1 MGRND
6 TVGTFFL
13 KQFSCSIHTEDSGRD
28 VRIESTRCSRRSE
41 LLLNTNCCTTS
52 KKRTAFRRCRPG
64 DGFTRPKSP
73 KLKPYNAFTPL
84 SELRQI
90 SIVGPSDFCNSFEAN
105 QSFPRVGRSC
115 LRYGGQLSRASFVSK
130 INSPARLSWYSMAN
144 MDRVRVDGSNGVR
157 FTAFRSKG
165 GCYPHGVSSP
175 YNNSYIASTSE
186 SIGRLTKSDIN
197 PNKAVFT
204 IDSKTS
210 RILIVNRNACELL
223 GYSSKELCEME
234 FTSLLLNKSKMHVSA
249 LAEGQLNSEDGTVI
263 ILSGK
268 VVELCTK
275 YDKNVAVSL
284 WVRQIDIEGQR
295 CLAVAEPVE
304 RRIAQVV
311 IDQSGYILSGDNEA
325 LMLFQLDSI
334 DKFVG
339 MDVALLIP
347 AIQLPDPDTS
357 LIAKHIRKQKATGKT
372 QDGVSFPLCLIISH
386 HETGTDTTDSGL
398 SNPGALLYMVT
409 IWVYTNLSGLL
420 VIDENSIIESCNH
433 HFSML
438 MFGIPQSR
446 TIGEHITK
454 LIPNFGQESDCLTR
468 SRNATL
474 SSLDNDES
482 ETETDHVE
490 LENSKGDF
498 LQSSALHDLKSSHC
512 DSLSPVKEPRKVC
525 LDFTNASQTGKRSS
539 FSMVA
544 VTSTIP
550 GGSTAEDHTDAEQ
563 VVANGSEHVTDVQ
576 PVKQHNIVLMV
587 SDKMVY
593 VEDNSENNPNYANVS
608 NAQNSHA
615 LKPCTSSLAPTAAT
629 VGTATENIT
638 VASNASAAAV
648 AAAGPAGGEESANKN
663 SSVLASEDYVNLS
676 ESDLLTP
683 VNENSLCMNLLHPK
697 NVSIN
702 ETKSPLYTSED
713 INVALLKDST
723 PASAPPVMVT
733 PRFIKPYEHVK
744 GQGSLVTSTPDQH
757 KRHSAGGINDIIRQM
772 GISAK
777 RMSYVDGKYR
787 GEAIHYDGNVIDII
801 YTIASQMLPCGR
813 KVYCIWISRDPESSY
828 NNLEEANVTL
838 TFNSITST
846 IDNSLGQQGKSM
858 NAANAP
864 VNASQSRPNSV
875 SLVSQCEEEQVF
887 GEYNKHYTTIKQIG
901 KGAYGYVKLS
911 YRNTDRLLVIS
922 KFILKEKLCSNFM
935 IATEDKK
942 EIPMEIYL
950 LTHVKHPNIVTV
962 FDVFENEKF
971 FQLVM
976 EVHGSGMDLFEFIDR
991 RPALTEK
998 LGCHIFR
1005 QIANAVDYLHSLNI
1019 LHRDIKD
1026 ENIIIDQHFH
1036 VKLIDFGSATF
1047 MQEGKLFSTFYG
1059 TTEYCSPE
1067 VLAGNKYAGPEL
1079 EMWSLG
1085 VTLYVLMFF
1094 ENPFLDIEETLKSE
1108 LIIPQEIS
1116 PELEYVLLALL
1127 DKNPKTRITMK
1138 QLILTE
1144 WLTQDINPSTFNFAQ
1159 IVPCEPYEVNPEK
1172 YYNGQIYSSQTG
1184 LSTSP
1189 HSLSLVDDE
1198 EEEGDDED
1206 DEPHA
1211 HIDDSFVDPEELQ
1224 DDDVCPLSHDDERT
1238 PERSYEVYSIRDT
1251 NTASIVLGKGIQN
1264 LSLQETSDTKS
1275 SSTCT
1280 SHSSKN
1286 DSSSVAVVVST
1297 GNSNP
1302 CFAYHEQPVPVVVP
1316 CCGGGGGGGGGTSL
1330 ENISPMGCTGGKSER
1345 TIPQSVPVTSAST
1358 SPLVCVT
1365 DDVYKPSLF
1374 DCNLKRVVSVDTA
1387 ANVVPSSS
1395 VIPNTPSM
1403 LSLQGNNIEDNFRQ
1417 SNKFRQC
1424 DSSCSTTPSLAL
1436 PTSSVLMC
1444 TIMPYSVLNSGDSCC
1459 SSVTTMSSCC
1469 SFDEHH
1475 LNFRCPDDSTSSSAA
1490 DTPTNCCSQE
1500 VSQSQINAKSP
1511 LPKKSTY
1518 DDASNLLLLDT
1529 RHYAA
1534 SSSSTSPCSSLTSS
1548 KSENNIFDG
1557 NFATFSSIYDVVSMD
1572 SVTDAGNVTGPDLSV
1587 MLPFHGCAV
1596 TDLSRT
1602 LAPPSAA
1609 ATLQDMNAA
1618 SESVGQARWHQTQ
1631 VQQPP
1636 GHHELGVSDSL
1647 PAIEEEVPDTT
1658 NRTKCN
1664 YDETVGKQSLQETN
1678 SLQQQNHHH
1687 PGDDGDTSNSESLT
1701 GGCASLE
1708 LMNHGITKKDEND
1721 HTNDSDYEHDSFE
1734 EEVGDD
1740 R

>member
-1 MGRND
+1 
-6 TVGTFFL
+6 
-13 KQFSCSIHTEDSGRD
+13 
-28 VRIESTRCSRRSE
+28 
-41 LLLNTNCCTTS
+41 
-52 KKRTAFRRCRPG
+52 
-64 DGFTRPKSP
+64 
-73 KLKPYNAFTPL
+73 
-84 SELRQI
+84 
-90 SIVGPSDFCNSFEAN
+90 
-105 QSFPRVGRSC
+105 
-115 LRYGGQLSRASFVSK
+115 
-130 INSPARLSWYSMAN
+130 

-157 FTAFRSKG
+157 FTAFRPKG
-165 GCYPHGVSSP
+165 SCYPHGVSSP

-186 SIGRLTKSDIN
+186 SIGRLPKSDIN

-223 GYSSKELCEME
+223 GYNSKELCEME
-234 FTSLLLNKSKMHVSA
+234 FTSLLLNKNKMHVSA

-284 WVRQIDIEGQR
+284 WVRQIDTEGHR

-311 IDQSGYILSGDNEA
+311 IDQNGYIISADNEA

-334 DKFVG
+334 DKFGG
-339 MDVALLIP
+339 MDVTLLIP
-347 AIQLPDPDTS
+347 AIQLPDPDS
-357 LIAKHIRKQKATGKT
+357 SIVAKHIRKQKATGKT
-372 QDGVSFPLCLIISH
+372 QDGVSFPLCLMISH

-398 SNPGALLYMVT
+398 SNPNALLYMIT

-420 VIDENSIIESCNH
+420 VIDENSVIESCNH

-438 MFGIPQSR
+438 MFGIPQSK

-490 LENSKGDF
+490 LENKGEF
-498 LQSSALHDLKSSHC
+498 LQSALNDIKSSHC
-512 DSLSPVKEPRKVC
+512 DNASPVMEPRKVC
-525 LDFTNASQTGKRSS
+525 LDFTNVSHTGKRSFNS
-539 FSMVA
+539 SSVA
-544 VTSTIP
+544 VPSTLP
-550 GGSTAEDHTDAEQ
+550 SAPTADAPDEEQ
-563 VVANGSEHVTDVQ
+563 LVVSGSECTTDQPSNQYSIVVTSE
-576 PVKQHNIVLMV
+576 KI
-587 SDKMVY
+587 VY
-593 VEDNSENNPNYANVS
+593 VEDNSENNRNYANVS

-615 LKPCTSSLAPTAAT
+615 LKPCTSSLAPTPAT
-629 VGTATENIT
+629 VAGSIT
-638 VASNASAAAV
+638 PSTNAAVSASAAAD
-648 AAAGPAGGEESANKN
+648 AEEVTNKFN
-663 SSVLASEDYVNLS
+663 SVLASEEYVNLS

-683 VNENSLCMNLLHPK
+683 VNENSLCMNLLNSK

-702 ETKSPLYTSED
+702 VTKSPLYTSED

-733 PRFIKPYEHVK
+733 PRFIKPYELAK
-744 GQGSLVTSTPDQH
+744 GSGSLVTSTPDQH
-757 KRHSAGGINDIIRQM
+757 KRHSAGGINDLIRQM

-801 YTIASQMLPCGR
+801 YTISSQMLPCGR

-846 IDNSLGQQGKSM
+846 IDNSLGQPGKSS
-858 NAANAP
+858 NAAAT
-864 VNASQSRPNSV
+864 AATAGQSRPNSV

-911 YRNTDRLLVIS
+911 YRNADRLLVIS

-998 LGCHIFR
+998 LGCYIFR

-1138 QLILTE
+1138 QLIGTE
-1144 WLTQDINPSTFNFAQ
+1144 WLSQDINPSTFNFAQ

-1198 EEEGDDED
+1198 DEGDDED

-1224 DDDVCPLSHDDERT
+1224 DDDICPLSHDDEKP
-1238 PERSYEVYSIRDT
+1238 PEQSYEIYSVRDT
-1251 NTASIVLGKGIQN
+1251 HAGTVLAKGIHS
-1264 LSLQETSDTKS
+1264 LSLQDNIETKP
-1275 SSTCT
+1275 
-1280 SHSSKN
+1280 
-1286 DSSSVAVVVST
+1286 AVVCT
-1297 GNSNP
+1297 NLNNP
-1302 CFAYHEQPVPVVVP
+1302 KDPATVV
-1316 CCGGGGGGGGGTSL
+1316 
-1330 ENISPMGCTGGKSER
+1330 
-1345 TIPQSVPVTSAST
+1345 
-1358 SPLVCVT
+1358 
-1365 DDVYKPSLF
+1365 DPSMF
-1374 DCNLKRVVSVDTA
+1374 DCNVERVVSVDA
-1387 ANVVPSSS
+1387 ATNATVPSSM
-1395 VIPNTPSM
+1395 VMPNTPSL
-1403 LSLQGNNIEDNFRQ
+1403 LSLQGISNEENLRQ
-1417 SNKFRQC
+1417 SNIRVNGQSLC
-1424 DSSCSTTPSLAL
+1424 DSSCSTTPSFAL
-1436 PTSSVLMC
+1436 PASSVLMC
-1444 TIMPYSVLNSGDSCC
+1444 TMMPYSVLNSGDSCC
-1459 SSVTTMSSCC
+1459 SSSVTTMSSCC
-1469 SFDEHH
+1469 SFDDHH
-1475 LNFRCPDDSTSSSAA
+1475 LHFHCQDNSTSSSAA

-1500 VSQSQINAKSP
+1500 LIQSQMCTN
-1511 LPKKSTY
+1511 STQPRKRTF
-1518 DDASNLLLLDT
+1518 DDSSSNLVLLNA

-1572 SVTDAGNVTGPDLSV
+1572 SVTDAGNVTAPDLSV
-1587 MLPFHGCAV
+1587 MLPFHGCAIN
-1596 TDLSRT
+1596 DL
-1602 LAPPSAA
+1602 
-1609 ATLQDMNAA
+1609 
-1618 SESVGQARWHQTQ
+1618 
-1631 VQQPP
+1631 
-1636 GHHELGVSDSL
+1636 SL
-1647 PAIEEEVPDTT
+1647 PAPLPPTAALQDVNVGQIDPGRWRVDQTHMQHQPGQHKRGEGDEVPTST
-1658 NRTKCN
+1658 IGTKCN
-1664 YDETVGKQSLQETN
+1664 LAMGRKQNLKGTN
-1678 SLQQQNHHH
+1678 LQQCHRA
-1687 PGDDGDTSNSESLT
+1687 DGNKSNSGLHQMVLVVKEQN
-1701 GGCASLE
+1701 E
-1708 LMNHGITKKDEND
+1708 NNHTIDTDYEND
-1721 HTNDSDYEHDSFE
+1721 TFE
-1734 EEVGDD
+1734 EEDIDD

>member
-1 MGRND
+1 MD
-6 TVGTFFL
+6 
-13 KQFSCSIHTEDSGRD
+13 SCSIHTEDSGRD
-28 VRIESTRCSRRSE
+28 VRTESPQCSRRKKQ
-41 LLLNTNCCTTS
+41 LLNINCCTTS

-64 DGFTRPKSP
+64 DGFSRPESS
-73 KLKPYNAFTPL
+73 KLKPCNAFTPL

-90 SIVGPSDFCNSFEAN
+90 HIIGPSDICNSFEAN

-115 LRYGGQLSRASFVSK
+115 IRYSGQLSRASFVSK
-130 INSPARLSWYSMAN
+130 INSPSRLSWYSMAN

-157 FTAFRSKG
+157 FTAFRPKG

-186 SIGRLTKSDIN
+186 SIGRLPKSDIN

-223 GYSSKELCEME
+223 GYNSKELCEME
-234 FTSLLLNKSKMHVSA
+234 FTSLLLNKNKMHVSA

-284 WVRQIDIEGQR
+284 WVRQIDTEGHR

-311 IDQSGYILSGDNEA
+311 IDQAGYILSGDNEA

-339 MDVALLIP
+339 MEVALLIP
-347 AIQLPDPDTS
+347 AIQLPDPDSS

-372 QDGVSFPLCLIISH
+372 QDGVSFPLCLMISR
-386 HETGTDTTDSGL
+386 HENGTDTTDSGL

-420 VIDENSIIESCNH
+420 VIDENSVIESCNH

-438 MFGIPQSR
+438 MFGIPQSK

-498 LQSSALHDLKSSHC
+498 LQSSALHDIKPSHC
-512 DSLSPVKEPRKVC
+512 ESVSPAKEPRKVC

-539 FSMVA
+539 FSMAA
-544 VTSTIP
+544 VSSTIP
-550 GGSTAEDHTDAEQ
+550 GESMTEDHPVAEQ
-563 VVANGSEHVTDVQ
+563 VVANGSEYVTDE
-576 PVKQHNIVLMV
+576 PLNQHNIVVVV

-593 VEDNSENNPNYANVS
+593 VEDNSENNRNYANVS
-608 NAQNSHA
+608 IAQNSHA
-615 LKPCTSSLAPTAAT
+615 LKPCTSSLAPTAT
-629 VGTATENIT
+629 VGTASENVT
-638 VASNASAAAV
+638 VSSNVSAAAAAGAAGAAG
-648 AAAGPAGGEESANKN
+648 AAAATGNEEVANKF
-663 SSVLASEDYVNLS
+663 SSVLASEDYVNLP

-683 VNENSLCMNLLHPK
+683 VNENSLCMNLLHTK

-733 PRFIKPYEHVK
+733 PRFIKPFEHVK

-757 KRHSAGGINDIIRQM
+757 KRHSAGGINDIIRHM
-772 GISAK
+772 AISTK

-801 YTIASQMLPCGR
+801 YTISSQMLPCGR

-846 IDNSLGQQGKSM
+846 IDNSLGQQGKSA
-858 NAANAP
+858 NAATAA

-998 LGCHIFR
+998 LGCYIFR

-1138 QLILTE
+1138 QLIVTE

-1198 EEEGDDED
+1198 DEGDDED
-1206 DEPHA
+1206 EDEPHA

-1238 PERSYEVYSIRDT
+1238 PERSYETYSVRDT
-1251 NTASIVLGKGIQN
+1251 HAASAVLAKGIQN
-1264 LSLQETSDTKS
+1264 LSLQENNDPKS
-1275 SSTCT
+1275 SASCT
-1280 SHSSKN
+1280 SQSSGKT
-1286 DSSSVAVVVST
+1286 DPATAAGVVST
-1297 GNSNP
+1297 
-1302 CFAYHEQPVPVVVP
+1302 
-1316 CCGGGGGGGGGTSL
+1316 
-1330 ENISPMGCTGGKSER
+1330 
-1345 TIPQSVPVTSAST
+1345 
-1358 SPLVCVT
+1358 
-1365 DDVYKPSLF
+1365 D
-1374 DCNLKRVVSVDTA
+1374 
-1387 ANVVPSSS
+1387 
-1395 VIPNTPSM
+1395 
-1403 LSLQGNNIEDNFRQ
+1403 
-1417 SNKFRQC
+1417 
-1424 DSSCSTTPSLAL
+1424 
-1436 PTSSVLMC
+1436 
-1444 TIMPYSVLNSGDSCC
+1444 
-1459 SSVTTMSSCC
+1459 
-1469 SFDEHH
+1469 
-1475 LNFRCPDDSTSSSAA
+1475 
-1490 DTPTNCCSQE
+1490 
-1500 VSQSQINAKSP
+1500 
-1511 LPKKSTY
+1511 
-1518 DDASNLLLLDT
+1518 
-1529 RHYAA
+1529 
-1534 SSSSTSPCSSLTSS
+1534 
-1548 KSENNIFDG
+1548 
-1557 NFATFSSIYDVVSMD
+1557 
-1572 SVTDAGNVTGPDLSV
+1572 
-1587 MLPFHGCAV
+1587 
-1596 TDLSRT
+1596 
-1602 LAPPSAA
+1602 
-1609 ATLQDMNAA
+1609 
-1618 SESVGQARWHQTQ
+1618 QAE
-1631 VQQPP
+1631 VQQQPS
-1636 GHHELGVSDSL
+1636 GERHELSESDSL
-1647 PAIEEEVPDTT
+1647 TALEEVADST

-1664 YDETVGKQSLQETN
+1664 YGGMVMKQSLKETDN
-1678 SLQQQNHHH
+1678 LQQQTHH
-1687 PGDDGDTSNSESLT
+1687 PGDGDKSNSESLT
-1701 GGCASLE
+1701 GGCALLE
-1708 LMNHGITKKDEND
+1708 MNLAGAKQDENGP
-1721 HTNDSDYEHDSFE
+1721 TIDSDYDHDSFE
-1734 EEVGDD
+1734 EDC
-1740 R
+1740 

>member
-1 MGRND
+1 MD
-6 TVGTFFL
+6 
-13 KQFSCSIHTEDSGRD
+13 SCSIRTEDSAKE
-28 VRIESTRCSRRSE
+28 VPKEPTQCSSRTKQI
-41 LLLNTNCCTTS
+41 LNTNCFTTS
-52 KKRTAFRRCRPG
+52 KKHSAFRRCRPG
-64 DGFTRPKSP
+64 DGFSRPASS

-90 SIVGPSDFCNSFEAN
+90 SIIVPGPNTLCNSFEAN
-105 QSFPRVGRSC
+105 QSFPRIGRRST
-115 LRYGGQLSRASFVSK
+115 RYGGQLSRASLISK
-130 INSPARLSWYSMAN
+130 INSPVRLSWHSMAN

-157 FTAFRSKG
+157 FTAFRPKG
-165 GCYPHGVSSP
+165 SCYPHGVSSP

-186 SIGRLTKSDIN
+186 SIGRLPKSDIN

-223 GYSSKELCEME
+223 GYNSKELCEME
-234 FTSLLLNKSKMHVSA
+234 FTSLLLNKNKMHVSA

-275 YDKNVAVSL
+275 HDKNVAVSL
-284 WVRQIDIEGQR
+284 WVRQIDTEGQR

-311 IDQSGYILSGDNEA
+311 IDPNGYIISADNEA
-325 LMLFQLDSI
+325 LMLFQLDSV
-334 DKFVG
+334 DKFGG
-339 MDVALLIP
+339 MDVTLLIP
-347 AIQLPDPDTS
+347 AIQLPDPDSS

-372 QDGVSFPLCLIISH
+372 QDGVSFPLCLMISH

-398 SNPGALLYMVT
+398 SNPNALLYMIT

-420 VIDENSIIESCNH
+420 VIDENSLIESCNH

-438 MFGIPQSR
+438 MFGIPQSK

-490 LENSKGDF
+490 LETNKGDF
-498 LQSSALHDLKSSHC
+498 LQGALNDIKPSHC
-512 DSLSPVKEPRKVC
+512 DNASPVMEPRKVC
-525 LDFTNASQTGKRSS
+525 LDFTNVSHTGKRSFNGS
-539 FSMVA
+539 TVA
-544 VTSTIP
+544 VTSTLP
-550 GGSTAEDHTDAEQ
+550 GESTADGTDAGQAVVGGSEC
-563 VVANGSEHVTDVQ
+563 VTDEPGNQ
-576 PVKQHNIVLMV
+576 YSIVV
-587 SDKMVY
+587 TSEKIIY
-593 VEDNSENNPNYANVS
+593 VEDNSENNRNYANVS

-615 LKPCTSSLAPTAAT
+615 LKPCTSSLTSSPAPST
-629 VGTATENIT
+629 
-638 VASNASAAAV
+638 NASASNNASASG
-648 AAAGPAGGEESANKN
+648 ALRDAEEVANKFN
-663 SSVLASEDYVNLS
+663 SVLASEEYVNVS

-683 VNENSLCMNLLHPK
+683 VNENSLCMNLLNSK

-702 ETKSPLYTSED
+702 VTKSPLYTSED

-723 PASAPPVMVT
+723 PASAPPVLVT
-733 PRFIKPYEHVK
+733 PRFIKPYDLAK
-744 GQGSLVTSTPDQH
+744 GAGSLVTSTPDQH
-757 KRHSAGGINDIIRQM
+757 KRHSAGGINDLIRQM

-801 YTIASQMLPCGR
+801 YTISSQMLPCGR

-846 IDNSLGQQGKSM
+846 IDNSLGQPGKST
-858 NAANAP
+858 NTAAA
-864 VNASQSRPNSV
+864 VVAAGQSRPNSV

-911 YRNTDRLLVIS
+911 YRNTDRLLMIS

-998 LGCHIFR
+998 LGCYIFR

-1138 QLILTE
+1138 QLIATE

-1198 EEEGDDED
+1198 DEGDDED

-1224 DDDVCPLSHDDERT
+1224 DDELCPLSHDDEKP
-1238 PERSYEVYSIRDT
+1238 PEQSYEIYSARDT
-1251 NTASIVLGKGIQN
+1251 HAATMLAKGIHN
-1264 LSLQETSDTKS
+1264 LSLQE
-1275 SSTCT
+1275 
-1280 SHSSKN
+1280 
-1286 DSSSVAVVVST
+1286 
-1297 GNSNP
+1297 
-1302 CFAYHEQPVPVVVP
+1302 
-1316 CCGGGGGGGGGTSL
+1316 
-1330 ENISPMGCTGGKSER
+1330 
-1345 TIPQSVPVTSAST
+1345 
-1358 SPLVCVT
+1358 
-1365 DDVYKPSLF
+1365 
-1374 DCNLKRVVSVDTA
+1374 
-1387 ANVVPSSS
+1387 
-1395 VIPNTPSM
+1395 
-1403 LSLQGNNIEDNFRQ
+1403 NIETKYTASCTNQ
-1417 SNKFRQC
+1417 NSPK
-1424 DSSCSTTPSLAL
+1424 DSAKIVEVIRTDLLANYDKEKQIISIVVKSDQAEMQHHPGQQEL
-1436 PTSSVLMC
+1436 SEGDEVPTS
-1444 TIMPYSVLNSGDSCC
+1444 T
-1459 SSVTTMSSCC
+1459 
-1469 SFDEHH
+1469 
-1475 LNFRCPDDSTSSSAA
+1475 
-1490 DTPTNCCSQE
+1490 
-1500 VSQSQINAKSP
+1500 K
-1511 LPKKSTY
+1511 
-1518 DDASNLLLLDT
+1518 
-1529 RHYAA
+1529 
-1534 SSSSTSPCSSLTSS
+1534 
-1548 KSENNIFDG
+1548 
-1557 NFATFSSIYDVVSMD
+1557 
-1572 SVTDAGNVTGPDLSV
+1572 
-1587 MLPFHGCAV
+1587 
-1596 TDLSRT
+1596 
-1602 LAPPSAA
+1602 
-1609 ATLQDMNAA
+1609 
-1618 SESVGQARWHQTQ
+1618 
-1631 VQQPP
+1631 
-1636 GHHELGVSDSL
+1636 
-1647 PAIEEEVPDTT
+1647 
-1658 NRTKCN
+1658 RTKCN
-1664 YDETVGKQSLQETN
+1664 LAMVKQNTKETN
-1678 SLQQQNHHH
+1678 LHQQYHHD
-1687 PGDDGDTSNSESLT
+1687 DDGDTSNGEHIVN
-1701 GGCASLE
+1701 GCCAPHQMILVVTDQE
-1708 LMNHGITKKDEND
+1708 ENNHTIDT
-1721 HTNDSDYEHDSFE
+1721 DYENEEFE
-1734 EEVGDD
+1734 EEDIDD

>member
-1 MGRND
+1 
-6 TVGTFFL
+6 
-13 KQFSCSIHTEDSGRD
+13 
-28 VRIESTRCSRRSE
+28 
-41 LLLNTNCCTTS
+41 
-52 KKRTAFRRCRPG
+52 
-64 DGFTRPKSP
+64 
-73 KLKPYNAFTPL
+73 
-84 SELRQI
+84 
-90 SIVGPSDFCNSFEAN
+90 
-105 QSFPRVGRSC
+105 
-115 LRYGGQLSRASFVSK
+115 
-130 INSPARLSWYSMAN
+130 

-157 FTAFRSKG
+157 FTAFRPKG

-186 SIGRLTKSDIN
+186 SIGRLPKSDIN

-223 GYSSKELCEME
+223 GYNSKELCEME
-234 FTSLLLNKSKMHVSA
+234 FTSLLLNKNKMHVSA

-284 WVRQIDIEGQR
+284 WVRQIDTEGHR

-311 IDQSGYILSGDNEA
+311 IDQAGYILSGDNEA

-339 MDVALLIP
+339 MEVALLIP
-347 AIQLPDPDTS
+347 AIQLPDPDSS

-372 QDGVSFPLCLIISH
+372 QDGVSFPLCLMISH
-386 HETGTDTTDSGL
+386 HENGTDTTDSGL

-420 VIDENSIIESCNH
+420 VIDENSVIESCNH

-438 MFGIPQSR
+438 MFGIPQSK

-490 LENSKGDF
+490 LENNKGDF
-498 LQSSALHDLKSSHC
+498 LQSSALHDIKSSHC
-512 DSLSPVKEPRKVC
+512 ESVSPAKEPRKVC

-539 FSMVA
+539 FSMAA
-544 VTSTIP
+544 VSSTIP
-550 GGSTAEDHTDAEQ
+550 GESMTEDHPVAEP
-563 VVANGSEHVTDVQ
+563 VVANGSEYVTDE
-576 PVKQHNIVLMV
+576 PLNQHNIVVVV

-593 VEDNSENNPNYANVS
+593 VEDNSENNRNYANVS

-615 LKPCTSSLAPTAAT
+615 LKPCTSSLAPTAT
-629 VGTATENIT
+629 VGTASENVT
-638 VASNASAAAV
+638 VSSNVSV
-648 AAAGPAGGEESANKN
+648 AAAAAGAAGAAAATGNEQVANKF
-663 SSVLASEDYVNLS
+663 SSVLASEDYVNLP

-683 VNENSLCMNLLHPK
+683 VNENSLCMNLLHTK

-733 PRFIKPYEHVK
+733 PRFIKPFEHVK

-757 KRHSAGGINDIIRQM
+757 KRHSAGGINDIIRHM
-772 GISAK
+772 AISTK

-801 YTIASQMLPCGR
+801 YTISSQMLPCGR

-846 IDNSLGQQGKSM
+846 IDNSLGQQGKSA
-858 NAANAP
+858 NAATAA

-998 LGCHIFR
+998 LGCYIFR

-1138 QLILTE
+1138 QLIVTE

-1198 EEEGDDED
+1198 DEGDDED
-1206 DEPHA
+1206 EDEPHA

-1238 PERSYEVYSIRDT
+1238 PERSYETYSVRDT
-1251 NTASIVLGKGIQN
+1251 HAASAVLAKGIQN
-1264 LSLQETSDTKS
+1264 LSLQENNDPKS
-1275 SSTCT
+1275 SASCT
-1280 SHSSKN
+1280 SQSSGKT
-1286 DSSSVAVVVST
+1286 DPATAAGVVST
-1297 GNSNP
+1297 
-1302 CFAYHEQPVPVVVP
+1302 A
-1316 CCGGGGGGGGGTSL
+1316 TS
-1330 ENISPMGCTGGKSER
+1330 
-1345 TIPQSVPVTSAST
+1345 
-1358 SPLVCVT
+1358 
-1365 DDVYKPSLF
+1365 
-1374 DCNLKRVVSVDTA
+1374 
-1387 ANVVPSSS
+1387 
-1395 VIPNTPSM
+1395 
-1403 LSLQGNNIEDNFRQ
+1403 IEDNFRQ
-1417 SNKFRQC
+1417 SNNKFRQC

-1436 PTSSVLMC
+1436 PTSSMLMC

-1475 LNFRCPDDSTSSSAA
+1475 LHFHCPGDSTSSSAA

-1500 VSQSQINAKSP
+1500 LTQSQINAKSP
-1511 LPKKSTY
+1511 LPRKSTF
-1518 DDASNLLLLDT
+1518 DDASSNLLLLDA
-1529 RHYAA
+1529 RNYAA

-1572 SVTDAGNVTGPDLSV
+1572 SVTDAGNATAPDLSV

-1596 TDLSRT
+1596 TDLSR
-1602 LAPPSAA
+1602 PPPHPSATA
-1609 ATLQDMNAA
+1609 PLQDMN
-1618 SESVGQARWHQTQ
+1618 VDQAE
-1631 VQQPP
+1631 VQQQPS
-1636 GHHELGVSDSL
+1636 GERHELSESDSL
-1647 PAIEEEVPDTT
+1647 TALEEVADST

-1664 YDETVGKQSLQETN
+1664 YGGMVMKQSLKETDN
-1678 SLQQQNHHH
+1678 LQQQTHH
-1687 PGDDGDTSNSESLT
+1687 PGDGDKSNSESLT
-1701 GGCASLE
+1701 GGCALLE
-1708 LMNHGITKKDEND
+1708 MNLAGAKQDENGP
-1721 HTNDSDYEHDSFE
+1721 TIDSDYEHDSFE
-1734 EEVGDD
+1734 EDC
-1740 R
+1740 

>member
-1 MGRND
+1 MD
-6 TVGTFFL
+6 S
-13 KQFSCSIHTEDSGRD
+13 SCSIHTEDSGKE
-28 VRIESTRCSRRSE
+28 VRNESTRCSRGNKQ
-41 LLLNTNCCTTS
+41 LLNINCTTS
-52 KKRTAFRRCRPG
+52 KKRTAFRRCRPSE
-64 DGFTRPKSP
+64 GFSRPESSS

-90 SIVGPSDFCNSFEAN
+90 SIFIPGPNTLCNSFEAN
-105 QSFPRVGRSC
+105 QSFPRIGRRSI
-115 LRYGGQLSRASFVSK
+115 RYGGGQLSRASLVGK
-130 INSPARLSWYSMAN
+130 INSSVRLSWHSMAN

-157 FTAFRSKG
+157 FTAFRPKG
-165 GCYPHGVSSP
+165 SCYPHGVASP

-186 SIGRLTKSDIN
+186 SIGRLPKSDIN

-223 GYSSKELCEME
+223 GYNSKELCEME
-234 FTSLLLNKSKMHVSA
+234 FTNLLLNKNKMHVSA

-284 WVRQIDIEGQR
+284 WVRQIDTEGQR

-304 RRIAQVV
+304 RRIALVV
-311 IDQSGYILSGDNEA
+311 IDQNGYIVSADNEA

-334 DKFVG
+334 DKFGG
-339 MDVALLIP
+339 MDVTLLIP
-347 AIQLPDPDTS
+347 AIQLPDPDSS

-372 QDGVSFPLCLIISH
+372 QDGVSFPLCLMISH

-398 SNPGALLYMVT
+398 SNPNALLYMVT

-420 VIDENSIIESCNH
+420 VIDENSVIESCNH

-438 MFGIPQSR
+438 MFGIPQSK

-454 LIPNFGQESDCLTR
+454 LIPNFGQETDCLTR

-490 LENSKGDF
+490 LENNKGEF
-498 LQSSALHDLKSSHC
+498 LQSALNDIQTSHC
-512 DSLSPVKEPRKVC
+512 DNASPVLEPRKVC
-525 LDFTNASQTGKRSS
+525 LDFTNVSHTGKRSFNS
-539 FSMVA
+539 SAIA
-544 VTSTIP
+544 VTSTQP
-550 GGSTAEDHTDAEQ
+550 GGSTVRDGPDVEQAICIASDCTTDEPGNQ
-563 VVANGSEHVTDVQ
+563 YSIVVTSE
-576 PVKQHNIVLMV
+576 KII
-587 SDKMVY
+587 Y
-593 VEDNSENNPNYANVS
+593 VEDNSENNRNFANVS

-615 LKPCTSSLAPTAAT
+615 LKPCTSSLAQTPLA
-629 VGTATENIT
+629 VSGSIT
-638 VASNASAAAV
+638 PSANNASVSHSVSASNALV
-648 AAAGPAGGEESANKN
+648 AAEEVANKFN
-663 SSVLASEDYVNLS
+663 SVLASEEYVNLS

-683 VNENSLCMNLLHPK
+683 VNENSLCMNLLNSK

-702 ETKSPLYTSED
+702 VTKSPLYTSED
-713 INVALLKDST
+713 INVALMKDST

-733 PRFIKPYEHVK
+733 PRFIKPYELAK
-744 GQGSLVTSTPDQH
+744 GGAGSLVTSTPDQH
-757 KRHSAGGINDIIRQM
+757 KRHSAGGINDLIRQM

-801 YTIASQMLPCGR
+801 YTISSQMLPCGR

-846 IDNSLGQQGKSM
+846 IDNSLGQPGKST
-858 NAANAP
+858 NAAA
-864 VNASQSRPNSV
+864 ATIAAGQSRPNSV

-998 LGCHIFR
+998 LGCYIFR

-1138 QLILTE
+1138 QLIGTE
-1144 WLTQDINPSTFNFAQ
+1144 WLTQDINPSAFNFAQ

-1198 EEEGDDED
+1198 DEGDDED

-1224 DDDVCPLSHDDERT
+1224 DDEICPLSHDDEK
-1238 PERSYEVYSIRDT
+1238 PLEQSYEIYSVRDT
-1251 NTASIVLGKGIQN
+1251 HAGTTLAKGINN
-1264 LSLQETSDTKS
+1264 LSLHESNEPKS
-1275 SSTCT
+1275 TASSTN
-1280 SHSSKN
+1280 HNNPK
-1286 DSSSVAVVVST
+1286 DSAAVA
-1297 GNSNP
+1297 
-1302 CFAYHEQPVPVVVP
+1302 
-1316 CCGGGGGGGGGTSL
+1316 
-1330 ENISPMGCTGGKSER
+1330 
-1345 TIPQSVPVTSAST
+1345 
-1358 SPLVCVT
+1358 
-1365 DDVYKPSLF
+1365 DVIRA
-1374 DCNLKRVVSVDTA
+1374 D
-1387 ANVVPSSS
+1387 
-1395 VIPNTPSM
+1395 
-1403 LSLQGNNIEDNFRQ
+1403 
-1417 SNKFRQC
+1417 
-1424 DSSCSTTPSLAL
+1424 SLAH
-1436 PTSSVLMC
+1436 
-1444 TIMPYSVLNSGDSCC
+1444 YDK
-1459 SSVTTMSSCC
+1459 
-1469 SFDEHH
+1469 EK
-1475 LNFRCPDDSTSSSAA
+1475 
-1490 DTPTNCCSQE
+1490 
-1500 VSQSQINAKSP
+1500 QI
-1511 LPKKSTY
+1511 
-1518 DDASNLLLLDT
+1518 
-1529 RHYAA
+1529 
-1534 SSSSTSPCSSLTSS
+1534 
-1548 KSENNIFDG
+1548 I
-1557 NFATFSSIYDVVSMD
+1557 SSIVQSD
-1572 SVTDAGNVTGPDLSV
+1572 
-1587 MLPFHGCAV
+1587 
-1596 TDLSRT
+1596 
-1602 LAPPSAA
+1602 
-1609 ATLQDMNAA
+1609 
-1618 SESVGQARWHQTQ
+1618 QTQ
-1631 VQQPP
+1631 MQHHQP
-1636 GHHELGVSDSL
+1636 GQHELSEGD
-1647 PAIEEEVPDTT
+1647 EVPISTK
-1658 NRTKCN
+1658 RTKCN
-1664 YDETVGKQSLQETN
+1664 LVMIRQDLMETN
-1678 SLQQQNHHH
+1678 RQQQFHHD
-1687 PGDDGDTSNSESLT
+1687 DDGGTSNSDSSALHPMILVVT
-1701 GGCASLE
+1701 G
-1708 LMNHGITKKDEND
+1708 KDESN
-1721 HTNDSDYEHDSFE
+1721 HTIDTDYENDTFE
-1734 EEVGDD
+1734 EEDIND

>member
-1 MGRND
+1 MD
-6 TVGTFFL
+6 
-13 KQFSCSIHTEDSGRD
+13 
-28 VRIESTRCSRRSE
+28 
-41 LLLNTNCCTTS
+41 
-52 KKRTAFRRCRPG
+52 
-64 DGFTRPKSP
+64 
-73 KLKPYNAFTPL
+73 
-84 SELRQI
+84 RQI
-90 SIVGPSDFCNSFEAN
+90 SIIVPGPNTLCNSFEAN
-105 QSFPRVGRSC
+105 QSFPRVGRRSI
-115 LRYGGQLSRASFVSK
+115 RYGGQLSRVSLK
-130 INSPARLSWYSMAN
+130 SQINSPSQFLLGWHSMAS

-157 FTAFRSKG
+157 FTAFRPKG
-165 GCYPHGVSSP
+165 SCYPHGVSSP

-186 SIGRLTKSDIN
+186 SIGRLPKSDIN

-223 GYSSKELCEME
+223 GYNSKELCEME
-234 FTSLLLNKSKMHVSA
+234 FTSLLLNKNKMHVSA

-284 WVRQIDIEGQR
+284 WVRQIDTEGQR

-311 IDQSGYILSGDNEA
+311 IDQNGYIISADNEA
-325 LMLFQLDSI
+325 LLLFQLDSI
-334 DKFVG
+334 EKFGG
-339 MDVALLIP
+339 MDVTLLIP
-347 AIQLPDPDTS
+347 AIQLPDPDSS
-357 LIAKHIRKQKATGKT
+357 LVAKHIRKQKATGKT
-372 QDGVSFPLCLIISH
+372 QDGVSFPLCLMIAH

-398 SNPGALLYMVT
+398 SNPNATLYMVT

-420 VIDENSIIESCNH
+420 VIDENSVIESCNH

-438 MFGIPQSR
+438 MFGIPQSK

-490 LENSKGDF
+490 LENNKGDF
-498 LQSSALHDLKSSHC
+498 LQSALNDMKSSHC
-512 DSLSPVKEPRKVC
+512 DNASPVMEPRKVC
-525 LDFTNASQTGKRSS
+525 LDFTNVSHNGKRSFNS
-539 FSMVA
+539 SAVGVPTTTLPGGPTA
-544 VTSTIP
+544 DGPEEEQLAVSGSECATDQPANPYSIVVTSEKI
-550 GGSTAEDHTDAEQ
+550 
-563 VVANGSEHVTDVQ
+563 
-576 PVKQHNIVLMV
+576 I
-587 SDKMVY
+587 Y
-593 VEDNSENNPNYANVS
+593 VEDNSENNRNYANVS

-615 LKPCTSSLAPTAAT
+615 LKPCTSSLAPTPAAVVAGSIT
-629 VGTATENIT
+629 PSTNATAS
-638 VASNASAAAV
+638 ANASAD
-648 AAAGPAGGEESANKN
+648 GEEVANKFN
-663 SSVLASEDYVNLS
+663 SVLASEEYVNLS

-683 VNENSLCMNLLHPK
+683 VNENSLCMNLLNSK

-702 ETKSPLYTSED
+702 VTKSPLYTSED

-733 PRFIKPYEHVK
+733 PRFIKPYELAK
-744 GQGSLVTSTPDQH
+744 GAGSLVTSTPDQH
-757 KRHSAGGINDIIRQM
+757 KRHSAGGINDLIRQM

-777 RMSYVDGKYR
+777 RLSYVDGKYR

-801 YTIASQMLPCGR
+801 YTISSQMLPCGR

-846 IDNSLGQQGKSM
+846 IDNSLGQPGKSA
-858 NAANAP
+858 NAAAT
-864 VNASQSRPNSV
+864 VAAAGQSRPNSV

-911 YRNTDRLLVIS
+911 YRNADRLLVIS

-998 LGCHIFR
+998 LGCYIFR

-1116 PELEYVLLALL
+1116 SELEYVLLALL

-1138 QLILTE
+1138 QLIGTE

-1198 EEEGDDED
+1198 DEGDDED

-1224 DDDVCPLSHDDERT
+1224 DDEICPLSHDDEKP
-1238 PERSYEVYSIRDT
+1238 PEQSYEIYSVRESHAGT
-1251 NTASIVLGKGIQN
+1251 LLAKGIHN
-1264 LSLQETSDTKS
+1264 LSLQENIDTKS
-1275 SSTCT
+1275 TASCT
-1280 SHSSKN
+1280 NQHTAK
-1286 DSSSVAVVVST
+1286 DSATVVDVIRT

-1302 CFAYHEQPVPVVVP
+1302 CVTYREHSVPVVVS
-1316 CCGGGGGGGGGTSL
+1316 CCGGGILSDSSFVNIPTAVCADGDGEADRIGT
-1330 ENISPMGCTGGKSER
+1330 IGKS
-1345 TIPQSVPVTSAST
+1345 ISATSNS
-1358 SPLVCVT
+1358 SPIVCVT
-1365 DDVYKPSLF
+1365 DYLYKPSLF
-1374 DCNLKRVVSVDTA
+1374 DCDVERVVPIDA
-1387 ANVVPSSS
+1387 ATNAVPA
-1395 VIPNTPSM
+1395 VMPNTPSL
-1403 LSLQGNNIEDNFRQ
+1403 LSLQGISSEEHLRQ
-1417 SNKFRQC
+1417 SNKRATGQSLC
-1424 DSSCSTTPSLAL
+1424 DSSCSTTPSFAL
-1436 PTSSVLMC
+1436 PASSVLMC
-1444 TIMPYSVLNSGDSCC
+1444 TMMPYTVLNSGDSCC
-1459 SSVTTMSSCC
+1459 SSSVTTMSSCC
-1469 SFDEHH
+1469 SFEDHH
-1475 LNFRCPDDSTSSSAA
+1475 LHFHCQDNSTSSSAA

-1500 VSQSQINAKSP
+1500 LIQSQMCTNSTQPRKR
-1511 LPKKSTY
+1511 TY
-1518 DDASNLLLLDT
+1518 DDSSSNLVLLNA

-1572 SVTDAGNVTGPDLSV
+1572 SVTDAGNVTAPDLSV
-1587 MLPFHGCAV
+1587 MLPFHGCAIN
-1596 TDLSRT
+1596 DLS
-1602 LAPPSAA
+1602 LPPPLPPAA
-1609 ATLQDMNAA
+1609 ALQDVN
-1618 SESVGQARWHQTQ
+1618 VGQIEPGRWRIISIVVKSDQTQ
-1631 VQQPP
+1631 MQQHQP
-1636 GHHELGVSDSL
+1636 GQHKRGEGD
-1647 PAIEEEVPDTT
+1647 EVPTSTKRTQCNVAMQVKQNKQGT
-1658 NRTKCN
+1658 N
-1664 YDETVGKQSLQETN
+1664 
-1678 SLQQQNHHH
+1678 LQQCHRA
-1687 PGDDGDTSNSESLT
+1687 DGDESNSGERLAD
-1701 GGCASLE
+1701 GCCAPHQ
-1708 LMNHGITKKDEND
+1708 LMVLVTVTEKDECN
-1721 HTNDSDYEHDSFE
+1721 HTIDTDYESDTFE
-1734 EEVGDD
+1734 EEEQDIDD

>member
-1 MGRND
+1 CR
-6 TVGTFFL
+6 
-13 KQFSCSIHTEDSGRD
+13 TEDSGND
-28 VRIESTRCSRRSE
+28 VQQERLAKSSKRAKQ
-41 LLLNTNCCTTS
+41 LQNVNCCTTS
-52 KKRTAFRRCRPG
+52 KKQHAFRRCRPG
-64 DGFTRPKSP
+64 DWYSSTKSSH
-73 KLKPYNAFTPL
+73 LKPYNAFTPL
-84 SELRQI
+84 SEQRQQI
-90 SIVGPSDFCNSFEAN
+90 SIIVSGPNTLCNSFEAN
-105 QSFPRVGRSC
+105 QSFPGIGRRC
-115 LRYGGQLSRASFVSK
+115 IRYGGPLNRATFVSK
-130 INSPARLSWYSMAN
+130 INSRVLLSWDSMAN

-157 FTAFRSKG
+157 FTAFRPKG
-165 GCYPHGVSSP
+165 GCFPHGVSSP

-186 SIGRLTKSDIN
+186 SIGRLPKSDIN

-223 GYSSKELCEME
+223 GYNSKELCEME
-234 FTSLLLNKSKMHVSA
+234 FTGLLLNKNKMHVSA

-284 WVRQIDIEGQR
+284 WVRQIDTEGQR

-304 RRIAQVV
+304 RRVAQLV
-311 IDQSGYILSGDNEA
+311 IDQNGYIISGDIEA
-325 LMLFQLDSI
+325 LMLFQLDSV
-334 DKFVG
+334 DKFGG

-347 AIQLPDPDTS
+347 AIQLPDPDIS

-372 QDGVSFPLCLIISH
+372 QDGVSFPLCLMISH
-386 HETGTDTTDSGL
+386 HETGTDTTDSGV
-398 SNPGALLYMVT
+398 SNPNALHYLLT

-420 VIDENSIIESCNH
+420 VIDDSSVIESCNH

-438 MFGIPQSR
+438 MFGIPQNK

-454 LIPNFGQESDCLTR
+454 LIPNFGQETDCLTR

-490 LENSKGDF
+490 
-498 LQSSALHDLKSSHC
+498 
-512 DSLSPVKEPRKVC
+512 
-525 LDFTNASQTGKRSS
+525 
-539 FSMVA
+539 
-544 VTSTIP
+544 I
-550 GGSTAEDHTDAEQ
+550 
-563 VVANGSEHVTDVQ
+563 
-576 PVKQHNIVLMV
+576 
-587 SDKMVY
+587 
-593 VEDNSENNPNYANVS
+593 ENNKDDLFSKDYA
-608 NAQNSHA
+608 
-615 LKPCTSSLAPTAAT
+615 
-629 VGTATENIT
+629 
-638 VASNASAAAV
+638 
-648 AAAGPAGGEESANKN
+648 
-663 SSVLASEDYVNLS
+663 NLS
-676 ESDLLTP
+676 ENDLLTP
-683 VNENSLCMNLLHPK
+683 VNENSLCMNLLNAK
-697 NVSIN
+697 TVSIN

-713 INVALLKDST
+713 INVALLKDNT
-723 PASAPPVMVT
+723 PSSAPP
-733 PRFIKPYEHVK
+733 
-744 GQGSLVTSTPDQH
+744 H

-772 GISAK
+772 GSSAK

-801 YTIASQMLPCGR
+801 YTISSQMLPCDR

-828 NNLEEANVTL
+828 NNMEEANVTL

-846 IDNSLGQQGKSM
+846 IDNSFGQPSKNT
-858 NAANAP
+858 NAATAA
-864 VNASQSRPNSV
+864 VTVSQSRPNSV

-911 YRNTDRLLVIS
+911 YRNTDRMLVIS

-935 IATEDKK
+935 ITTEDRK

-991 RPALTEK
+991 RPAMTEK
-998 LGCHIFR
+998 LGCYIFR

-1026 ENIIIDQHFH
+1026 ENIIIDHNFH

-1138 QLILTE
+1138 QLISIE
-1144 WLTQDINPSTFNFAQ
+1144 WLAQEINPCAFNFAH

-1172 YYNGQIYSSQTG
+1172 YFNGQIYSSQTG

-1198 EEEGDDED
+1198 DEGDDEE

-1211 HIDDSFVDPEELQ
+1211 HIDDSFVDPEDLHE
-1224 DDDVCPLSHDDERT
+1224 DEICPLTHDDEKT
-1238 PERSYEVYSIRDT
+1238 PERSYELCSVRET
-1251 NTASIVLGKGIQN
+1251 NAAGTPLAKGIKN
-1264 LSLQETSDTKS
+1264 LSLQEPLTCNNYN
-1275 SSTCT
+1275 STLDPIT
-1280 SHSSKN
+1280 A
-1286 DSSSVAVVVST
+1286 VAGVIGT

-1302 CFAYHEQPVPVVVP
+1302 CFAFSEHSVPVVVS
-1316 CCGGGGGGGGGTSL
+1316 CCGGGTESSIVCAG
-1330 ENISPMGCTGGKSER
+1330 
-1345 TIPQSVPVTSAST
+1345 VTSGSGNIETRAQSIST
-1358 SPLVCVT
+1358 ATSSSSPIVCVS
-1365 DDVYKPSLF
+1365 DCMYQPSMS
-1374 DCNLKRVVSVDTA
+1374 DCS
-1387 ANVVPSSS
+1387 NVERIVPLGVKDGVNFVKAESTTI
-1395 VIPNTPSM
+1395 VNTPS
-1403 LSLQGNNIEDNFRQ
+1403 LLPLHKINSDEKARQ
-1417 SNKFRQC
+1417 SYRLSDRQSLC

-1436 PTSSVLMC
+1436 PISSVLMC
-1444 TIMPYSVLNSGDSCC
+1444 TMMPYSMLNSGDSCC
-1459 SSVTTMSSCC
+1459 SSGTTMSSCC
-1469 SFDEHH
+1469 SFEEHH
-1475 LNFRCPDDSTSSSAA
+1475 LHYNYPDDSTASSSAA
-1490 DTPTNCCSQE
+1490 DTPTNCCSLE
-1500 VSQSQINAKSP
+1500 LPETQICTKSVI
-1511 LPKKSTY
+1511 PKKRSPY
-1518 DDASNLLLLDT
+1518 DDATSNLLLVDA

-1572 SVTDAGNVTGPDLSV
+1572 SVTDAANVTAPELSV
-1587 MLPFHGCAV
+1587 MLPFHGCAIA
-1596 TDLSRT
+1596 DLSRPPPPT
-1602 LAPPSAA
+1602 LPAG
-1609 ATLQDMNAA
+1609 LHDLNV
-1618 SESVGQARWHQTQ
+1618 SEIA
-1631 VQQPP
+1631 P
-1636 GHHELGVSDSL
+1636 GHPVKIVNGKKGRTQMQHQSGHHTMEQGDSIT
-1647 PAIEEEVPDTT
+1647 AIDDVQTST
-1658 NRTKCN
+1658 NRTKCM
-1664 YDETVGKQSLQETN
+1664 
-1678 SLQQQNHHH
+1678 
-1687 PGDDGDTSNSESLT
+1687 DG
-1701 GGCASLE
+1701 
-1708 LMNHGITKKDEND
+1708 ND
-1721 HTNDSDYEHDSFE
+1721 HMMNNELVMPSSVLHQMKLEEADDDEKDLLSDTDYDNDAFE
-1734 EEVGDD
+1734 EDIDD

>member
-1 MGRND
+1 MDR
-6 TVGTFFL
+6 
-13 KQFSCSIHTEDSGRD
+13 Q
-28 VRIESTRCSRRSE
+28 
-41 LLLNTNCCTTS
+41 
-52 KKRTAFRRCRPG
+52 
-64 DGFTRPKSP
+64 
-73 KLKPYNAFTPL
+73 
-84 SELRQI
+84 QI
-90 SIVGPSDFCNSFEAN
+90 SILVPGQSSLCNSFEAN
-105 QSFPRVGRSC
+105 QSFPGIGRRC
-115 LRYGGQLSRASFVSK
+115 IRYGGPLTRAAFVSA
-130 INSPARLSWYSMAN
+130 INSPVRLSWDSMAN

-157 FTAFRSKG
+157 FTAFRPKG
-165 GCYPHGVSSP
+165 GCFPHGVPSP
-175 YNNSYIASTSE
+175 YNNSYIASASE
-186 SIGRLTKSDIN
+186 SIGRLPKSDIN

-223 GYSSKELCEME
+223 GYNSKELCEME
-234 FTSLLLNKSKMHVSA
+234 FTSLLFNKSKMHVSA

-284 WVRQIDIEGQR
+284 WVRQIDTEGQR

-304 RRIAQVV
+304 RRVAQLVV
-311 IDQSGYILSGDNEA
+311 DQNGYIVSGDNEA
-325 LMLFQLDSI
+325 LILFQLDSVE
-334 DKFVG
+334 KFGG

-372 QDGVSFPLCLIISH
+372 QDGVSFPLCLLISH
-386 HETGTDTTDSGL
+386 HETGTDTTDSGV
-398 SNPGALLYMVT
+398 SNPNALLYLIT

-420 VIDENSIIESCNH
+420 VIDENSVIESCNH

-438 MFGIPQSR
+438 MFGIPQSK

-454 LIPNFGQESDCLTR
+454 LIPNFGQETDCLTR

-490 LENSKGDF
+490 LENSKEGF
-498 LQSSALHDLKSSHC
+498 LSGALNDIRTSQC
-512 DSLSPVKEPRKVC
+512 DATVSPVKEPRKVC
-525 LDFTNASQTGKRSS
+525 LDFTNASHPGKRSFNS
-539 FSMVA
+539 SVA
-544 VTSTIP
+544 VMNTLP
-550 GGSTAEDHTDAEQ
+550 VAGSMADGSRIDQAP
-563 VVANGSEHVTDVQ
+563 VASGSENATDEPGNQ
-576 PVKQHNIVLMV
+576 FSIVVM
-587 SDKMVY
+587 SENAYY
-593 VEDNSENNPNYANVS
+593 VEDNSENNRNFANVS
-608 NAQNSHA
+608 NAQNNHA
-615 LKPCTSSLAPTAAT
+615 L
-629 VGTATENIT
+629 
-638 VASNASAAAV
+638 
-648 AAAGPAGGEESANKN
+648 
-663 SSVLASEDYVNLS
+663 
-676 ESDLLTP
+676 
-683 VNENSLCMNLLHPK
+683 K

-733 PRFIKPYEHVK
+733 PRFIKPYELAK
-744 GQGSLVTSTPDQH
+744 GGAGSLVTSTPDQH
-757 KRHSAGGINDIIRQM
+757 KRHSAGGIADIIRQM
-772 GISAK
+772 GNAGK
-777 RMSYVDGKYR
+777 RLSYVDGKYR

-801 YTIASQMLPCGR
+801 YTISSQMLPCGR

-846 IDNSLGQQGKSM
+846 IDNSLGQPSKI
-858 NAANAP
+858 ANATAAA
-864 VNASQSRPNSV
+864 VTVSQSRPNSV

-935 IATEDKK
+935 ITTEDRK

-991 RPALTEK
+991 RPAMTEK
-998 LGCHIFR
+998 LGCYIFR

-1116 PELEYVLLALL
+1116 PELEYVLLSLL

-1138 QLILTE
+1138 QLICTE
-1144 WLTQDINPSTFNFAQ
+1144 WLTQEINPSAFNFAH

-1172 YYNGQIYSSQTG
+1172 YFNGQIYSSQTG

-1198 EEEGDDED
+1198 DEGDDEEE

-1211 HIDDSFVDPEELQ
+1211 HIDDSFVDPDELQ
-1224 DDDVCPLSHDDERT
+1224 DDDICPLTHDDEKL
-1238 PERSYEVYSIRDT
+1238 PERSYELYSGRETHAAGTIL
-1251 NTASIVLGKGIQN
+1251 AKGIQN
-1264 LSLQETSDTKS
+1264 LSLQEPSTCNNH
-1275 SSTCT
+1275 SSTIDT
-1280 SHSSKN
+1280 TA
-1286 DSSSVAVVVST
+1286 AVSGVIGT
-1297 GNSNP
+1297 GNSNA
-1302 CFAYHEQPVPVVVP
+1302 CYAYAEHTVPVVVSYFGGGSQSNP
-1316 CCGGGGGGGGGTSL
+1316 SLVNMSPADCGGAGGADGSG
-1330 ENISPMGCTGGKSER
+1330 NIESNAISISTAASSSSSSSIIPVQCVSE
-1345 TIPQSVPVTSAST
+1345 
-1358 SPLVCVT
+1358 C
-1365 DDVYKPSLF
+1365 VYKPSTFECDVVERAASLGAT
-1374 DCNLKRVVSVDTA
+1374 DAESIPRVGSVSTA
-1387 ANVVPSSS
+1387 IVNSPSLL
-1395 VIPNTPSM
+1395 P
-1403 LSLQGNNIEDNFRQ
+1403 LQTIACEESARQAYRRSNRQ
-1417 SNKFRQC
+1417 SMC

-1436 PTSSVLMC
+1436 PPSSSVLMC
-1444 TIMPYSVLNSGDSCC
+1444 TMMPYSVLNSGDSCC

-1469 SFDEHH
+1469 SFEEHH
-1475 LNFRCPDDSTSSSAA
+1475 LHFHYPDDSTASSSAA

-1500 VSQSQINAKSP
+1500 LPQTQICTKSV
-1511 LPKKSTY
+1511 LPKKGTY
-1518 DDASNLLLLDT
+1518 DNASANLLLLDA

-1572 SVTDAGNVTGPDLSV
+1572 SVTDAANMTAPELSV
-1587 MLPFHGCAV
+1587 MLPFHGY
-1596 TDLSRT
+1596 
-1602 LAPPSAA
+1602 LAK
-1609 ATLQDMNAA
+1609 
-1618 SESVGQARWHQTQ
+1618 QARGKKGQLRAEM
-1631 VQQPP
+1631 QQRS
-1636 GHHELGVSDSL
+1636 GHHALLGMGTDAL
-1647 PAIEEEVPDTT
+1647 TAIDQVPTST
-1658 NRTKCN
+1658 NRTKCVDGMVMSYGVKQTKLQQYYCKEEPMHN
-1664 YDETVGKQSLQETN
+1664 YEQVVAMVPQIKLEAVGKE
-1678 SLQQQNHHH
+1678 
-1687 PGDDGDTSNSESLT
+1687 
-1701 GGCASLE
+1701 
-1708 LMNHGITKKDEND
+1708 DEND
-1721 HTNDSDYEHDSFE
+1721 LLIDTDYDNDTFE
-1734 EEVGDD
+1734 EDIDD

>member
-1 MGRND
+1 
-6 TVGTFFL
+6 
-13 KQFSCSIHTEDSGRD
+13 
-28 VRIESTRCSRRSE
+28 
-41 LLLNTNCCTTS
+41 
-52 KKRTAFRRCRPG
+52 
-64 DGFTRPKSP
+64 
-73 KLKPYNAFTPL
+73 
-84 SELRQI
+84 
-90 SIVGPSDFCNSFEAN
+90 
-105 QSFPRVGRSC
+105 
-115 LRYGGQLSRASFVSK
+115 
-130 INSPARLSWYSMAN
+130 

-157 FTAFRSKG
+157 FTAFRPKG

-186 SIGRLTKSDIN
+186 SIGRLPKSDIN

-223 GYSSKELCEME
+223 GYNSKELCEME
-234 FTSLLLNKSKMHVSA
+234 FTSLLLNKNKMHVSA

-284 WVRQIDIEGQR
+284 WVRQIDNEGQR

-347 AIQLPDPDTS
+347 AIQLPDPDSS

-372 QDGVSFPLCLIISH
+372 QDGVSFPLCLMISH

-420 VIDENSIIESCNH
+420 VIDENSVIESCNH

-438 MFGIPQSR
+438 MFGIPQCK

-490 LENSKGDF
+490 LENNKEF

-512 DSLSPVKEPRKVC
+512 DSVSPVKEPRKVC

-550 GGSTAEDHTDAEQ
+550 GGSMTEDHLDVEQ
-563 VVANGSEHVTDVQ
+563 VISKGSEYVTDE
-576 PVKQHNIVLMV
+576 PGNQHNIVVVV
-587 SDKMVY
+587 SDKMIY
-593 VEDNSENNPNYANVS
+593 VEDNSENNRNYANVS

-615 LKPCTSSLAPTAAT
+615 LKPCTSSFAPTGT
-629 VGTATENIT
+629 VGTASENVT
-638 VASNASAAAV
+638 VSSNASAAAAA
-648 AAAGPAGGEESANKN
+648 AAAGSEEIVNKF

-683 VNENSLCMNLLHPK
+683 VNENSLCMNLLHSK

-702 ETKSPLYTSED
+702 ETKNPLYTSED

-723 PASAPPVMVT
+723 PASAPSVMVT

-772 GISAK
+772 GIAAK
-777 RMSYVDGKYR
+777 RMSYADGKYR

-801 YTIASQMLPCGR
+801 YTISSQMLPCGR
-813 KVYCIWISRDPESSY
+813 KVYCIWVSRDPESSY

-858 NAANAP
+858 NAATAA

-1138 QLILTE
+1138 QLIVTE
-1144 WLTQDINPSTFNFAQ
+1144 WLTQDINPGTFNFAQ

-1198 EEEGDDED
+1198 DEGDDED

-1238 PERSYEVYSIRDT
+1238 PERSYDAYSVRET
-1251 NTASIVLGKGIQN
+1251 HAASTVLAKGIQN
-1264 LSLQETSDTKS
+1264 LNLQENSDPKS
-1275 SSTCT
+1275 SSSCT

-1286 DSSSVAVVVST
+1286 DPASVTAVVST
-1297 GNSNP
+1297 
-1302 CFAYHEQPVPVVVP
+1302 ATH
-1316 CCGGGGGGGGGTSL
+1316 T
-1330 ENISPMGCTGGKSER
+1330 
-1345 TIPQSVPVTSAST
+1345 
-1358 SPLVCVT
+1358 
-1365 DDVYKPSLF
+1365 
-1374 DCNLKRVVSVDTA
+1374 
-1387 ANVVPSSS
+1387 VPSSA

-1403 LSLQGNNIEDNFRQ
+1403 LSLQGTSIEDNLRQ
-1417 SNKFRQC
+1417 PNKFRQC

-1475 LNFRCPDDSTSSSAA
+1475 LHFHCPDDSTSSSAA

-1500 VSQSQINAKSP
+1500 LTQSQINAKSP
-1511 LPKKSTY
+1511 LPRKSAY
-1518 DDASNLLLLDT
+1518 DDASSNLLLLDA

-1572 SVTDAGNVTGPDLSV
+1572 SVTDAGNVIAPDLSV

-1596 TDLSRT
+1596 ADLSR
-1602 LAPPSAA
+1602 PPPHPSAA
-1609 ATLQDMNAA
+1609 TPLHDVNIG
-1618 SESVGQARWHQTQ
+1618 ESVGQARC
-1631 VQQPP
+1631 
-1636 GHHELGVSDSL
+1636 
-1647 PAIEEEVPDTT
+1647 
-1658 NRTKCN
+1658 R
-1664 YDETVGKQSLQETN
+1664 VGK
-1678 SLQQQNHHH
+1678 
-1687 PGDDGDTSNSESLT
+1687 
-1701 GGCASLE
+1701 
-1708 LMNHGITKKDEND
+1708 K
-1721 HTNDSDYEHDSFE
+1721 
-1734 EEVGDD
+1734 
-1740 R
+1740 

>member
-1 MGRND
+1 MDR
-6 TVGTFFL
+6 
-13 KQFSCSIHTEDSGRD
+13 Q
-28 VRIESTRCSRRSE
+28 
-41 LLLNTNCCTTS
+41 
-52 KKRTAFRRCRPG
+52 
-64 DGFTRPKSP
+64 
-73 KLKPYNAFTPL
+73 
-84 SELRQI
+84 QI
-90 SIVGPSDFCNSFEAN
+90 SILVPGQSSLCNSFEAN
-105 QSFPRVGRSC
+105 QSFPGIGRRC
-115 LRYGGQLSRASFVSK
+115 IRYGGPLTRAAFVSA
-130 INSPARLSWYSMAN
+130 INSPVRLSWDSMAN

-157 FTAFRSKG
+157 FTAFRPKG
-165 GCYPHGVSSP
+165 GCFPHGVPSP
-175 YNNSYIASTSE
+175 YNNSYIASASE
-186 SIGRLTKSDIN
+186 SIGRLPKSDIN

-223 GYSSKELCEME
+223 GYNSKELCEME
-234 FTSLLLNKSKMHVSA
+234 FTSLLFNKSKMHVSA

-284 WVRQIDIEGQR
+284 WVRQIDTEGQR

-304 RRIAQVV
+304 RRVAQLVV
-311 IDQSGYILSGDNEA
+311 DQNGYIVSGDNEA
-325 LMLFQLDSI
+325 LILFQLDSVE
-334 DKFVG
+334 KFGG

-372 QDGVSFPLCLIISH
+372 QDGVSFPLCLLISH
-386 HETGTDTTDSGL
+386 HETGTDTTDSGV
-398 SNPGALLYMVT
+398 SNPNALLYLIT

-420 VIDENSIIESCNH
+420 VIDENSVIESCNH

-438 MFGIPQSR
+438 MFGIPQSK

-454 LIPNFGQESDCLTR
+454 LIPNFGQETDCLTR

-490 LENSKGDF
+490 LENSKDGF
-498 LQSSALHDLKSSHC
+498 LSGALNDIRTSQC
-512 DSLSPVKEPRKVC
+512 DATVSPVKEPRKVC
-525 LDFTNASQTGKRSS
+525 LDFTNASHPGRRSLNS
-539 FSMVA
+539 SVA
-544 VTSTIP
+544 VMNTLPAS
-550 GGSTAEDHTDAEQ
+550 GSMADGSRIDQAP
-563 VVANGSEHVTDVQ
+563 VASGSENATDEPGNQ
-576 PVKQHNIVLMV
+576 FSIVVM
-587 SDKMVY
+587 SENAYY
-593 VEDNSENNPNYANVS
+593 VEDNSENNRNFANVS
-608 NAQNSHA
+608 NAQNNHA
-615 LKPCTSSLAPTAAT
+615 L
-629 VGTATENIT
+629 
-638 VASNASAAAV
+638 
-648 AAAGPAGGEESANKN
+648 
-663 SSVLASEDYVNLS
+663 
-676 ESDLLTP
+676 
-683 VNENSLCMNLLHPK
+683 K

-733 PRFIKPYEHVK
+733 PRFIKPYELAK
-744 GQGSLVTSTPDQH
+744 GGAGSLVTSTPDQH
-757 KRHSAGGINDIIRQM
+757 KRHSAGGIADIIRHM
-772 GISAK
+772 GNTGK
-777 RMSYVDGKYR
+777 RLSYVDGKYR

-801 YTIASQMLPCGR
+801 YTISSQMLPCGR

-846 IDNSLGQQGKSM
+846 IDNSLGQPSKI
-858 NAANAP
+858 ANATAAA
-864 VNASQSRPNSV
+864 VTVSQSRPNSV

-935 IATEDKK
+935 ITTEDRK

-991 RPALTEK
+991 RPAMTEK
-998 LGCHIFR
+998 LGCYIFR

-1116 PELEYVLLALL
+1116 PELEYVLLSLL

-1138 QLILTE
+1138 QLICTE
-1144 WLTQDINPSTFNFAQ
+1144 WLTQEINPSAFNFAH

-1172 YYNGQIYSSQTG
+1172 YFNGQIYSSQTG

-1198 EEEGDDED
+1198 DEGDDEEE

-1211 HIDDSFVDPEELQ
+1211 HIDDSFVDPDELQ
-1224 DDDVCPLSHDDERT
+1224 DDDICPLTHDDEKL
-1238 PERSYEVYSIRDT
+1238 PERSYELCSGRETHAAGTIL
-1251 NTASIVLGKGIQN
+1251 AKGIQN
-1264 LSLQETSDTKS
+1264 LSLQEPSTYNNH
-1275 SSTCT
+1275 SSTIDTTAAVSGVIGTDTAKQARGKKGQLLRAEMQQRSGHHALLGMGTDALTAIDQVPT
-1280 SHSSKN
+1280 SANRNAKCVDGMVVSYGVKQTKLQQYYCK
-1286 DSSSVAVVVST
+1286 DEPADEQVVRTSVAM
-1297 GNSNP
+1297 
-1302 CFAYHEQPVPVVVP
+1302 VPQIK
-1316 CCGGGGGGGGGTSL
+1316 L
-1330 ENISPMGCTGGKSER
+1330 E
-1345 TIPQSVPVTSAST
+1345 A
-1358 SPLVCVT
+1358 
-1365 DDVYKPSLF
+1365 
-1374 DCNLKRVVSVDTA
+1374 
-1387 ANVVPSSS
+1387 
-1395 VIPNTPSM
+1395 
-1403 LSLQGNNIEDNFRQ
+1403 
-1417 SNKFRQC
+1417 
-1424 DSSCSTTPSLAL
+1424 
-1436 PTSSVLMC
+1436 
-1444 TIMPYSVLNSGDSCC
+1444 
-1459 SSVTTMSSCC
+1459 
-1469 SFDEHH
+1469 
-1475 LNFRCPDDSTSSSAA
+1475 
-1490 DTPTNCCSQE
+1490 
-1500 VSQSQINAKSP
+1500 
-1511 LPKKSTY
+1511 
-1518 DDASNLLLLDT
+1518 
-1529 RHYAA
+1529 
-1534 SSSSTSPCSSLTSS
+1534 
-1548 KSENNIFDG
+1548 
-1557 NFATFSSIYDVVSMD
+1557 
-1572 SVTDAGNVTGPDLSV
+1572 
-1587 MLPFHGCAV
+1587 
-1596 TDLSRT
+1596 
-1602 LAPPSAA
+1602 
-1609 ATLQDMNAA
+1609 
-1618 SESVGQARWHQTQ
+1618 
-1631 VQQPP
+1631 
-1636 GHHELGVSDSL
+1636 
-1647 PAIEEEVPDTT
+1647 
-1658 NRTKCN
+1658 
-1664 YDETVGKQSLQETN
+1664 VGKE
-1678 SLQQQNHHH
+1678 
-1687 PGDDGDTSNSESLT
+1687 
-1701 GGCASLE
+1701 
-1708 LMNHGITKKDEND
+1708 DEND
-1721 HTNDSDYEHDSFE
+1721 RLIDTDYDNDTFE
-1734 EEVGDD
+1734 EDIDD

>member
-1 MGRND
+1 MWRTDIVMDSIQKEESGKDAREQSD
-6 TVGTFFL
+6 TCSSQSKQTL
-13 KQFSCSIHTEDSGRD
+13 KPSN
-28 VRIESTRCSRRSE
+28 V
-41 LLLNTNCCTTS
+41 NCCTTS
-52 KKRTAFRRCRPG
+52 KKRSAFRRCRPEDAYLG
-64 DGFTRPKSP
+64 TKSS

-84 SELRQI
+84 SELR
-90 SIVGPSDFCNSFEAN
+90 S
-105 QSFPRVGRSC
+105 
-115 LRYGGQLSRASFVSK
+115 QLVSK
-130 INSPARLSWYSMAN
+130 INSPLLLSWDSTAN

-157 FTAFRSKG
+157 FTAFRPKG

-175 YNNSYIASTSE
+175 YNNSYIASTSDP
-186 SIGRLTKSDIN
+186 IGRLPKSDIN

-204 IDSKTS
+204 IESKTS

-223 GYSSKELCEME
+223 GYNSKELCGME
-234 FTSLLLNKSKMHVSA
+234 FTSLLLNKNKMHVSA

-275 YDKNVAVSL
+275 FDKNVAVSL
-284 WVRQIDIEGQR
+284 WVRQIDNEGQR

-304 RRIAQVV
+304 RRVAQLL
-311 IDQSGYILSGDNEA
+311 IDQNGYIMSGDNEA
-325 LMLFQLDSI
+325 LMLFQLDSVE
-334 DKFVG
+334 KFVG
-339 MDVALLIP
+339 MDVSLLVP
-347 AIQLPDPDTS
+347 AIQLPDADSS

-372 QDGVSFPLCLIISH
+372 QDGVSFPLCLMIAH

-398 SNPGALLYMVT
+398 SNANALLYMVT

-420 VIDENSIIESCNH
+420 VIDENSVIESCNH

-438 MFGIPQSR
+438 MFGIPQSK

-490 LENSKGDF
+490 LEPNKSEF
-498 LQSSALHDLKSSHC
+498 LQGSLNDIQPASQC
-512 DSLSPVKEPRKVC
+512 DVISPAKEPRKVC
-525 LDFTNASQTGKRSS
+525 LDFTNASQSGKRSFNGS
-539 FSMVA
+539 IA
-544 VTSTIP
+544 VSAAGSAVETAGAGDDMPPAVS
-550 GGSTAEDHTDAEQ
+550 GSTCATDAEPANQ
-563 VVANGSEHVTDVQ
+563 LSIVVMAENA
-576 PVKQHNIVLMV
+576 
-587 SDKMVY
+587 Y
-593 VEDNSENNPNYANVS
+593 YAEDNSENNRNYANVS
-608 NAQNSHA
+608 SSQSNTHA
-615 LKPCTSSLAPTAAT
+615 LKPCTTSEVAASGAA
-629 VGTATENIT
+629 VGT
-638 VASNASAAAV
+638 VSNPTPAASAA
-648 AAAGPAGGEESANKN
+648 GEGEMGNRFG
-663 SSVLASEDYVNLS
+663 SVLASEDYANLS

-683 VNENSLCMNLLHPK
+683 VNENSLCMNLLNSK

-723 PASAPPVMVT
+723 PVSAPPVMVT
-733 PRFIKPYEHVK
+733 PRFVKPYELAK
-744 GQGSLVTSTPDQH
+744 GTGSLVTSTPDQH

-772 GISAK
+772 GGGGSAAK
-777 RMSYVDGKYR
+777 RTSYADGKYR

-801 YTIASQMLPCGR
+801 YTISAQMLPCGR

-828 NNLEEANVTL
+828 NNLEDANVTL

-846 IDNSLGQQGKSM
+846 IDNSLGPASKGATGAVTAAATS
-858 NAANAP
+858 AAN
-864 VNASQSRPNSV
+864 QSRPNSV

-922 KFILKEKLCSNFM
+922 KFILKEKLCANFM
-935 IATEDKK
+935 ITTDDKK

-991 RPALTEK
+991 RPSLTEK
-998 LGCHIFR
+998 LGCYIFR

-1138 QLILTE
+1138 QLICTE
-1144 WLTQDINPSTFNFAQ
+1144 WLSQEINPAAFNFAQ

-1172 YYNGQIYSSQTG
+1172 YFNGQIYSSQTG

-1198 EEEGDDED
+1198 EDEEDEDDRDDED

-1224 DDDVCPLSHDDERT
+1224 DDDVCPLSHDDELK
-1238 PERSYEVYSIRDT
+1238 PERSYEAVVVRDGAH
-1251 NTASIVLGKGIQN
+1251 ASSVLAKGMQN
-1264 LSLQETSDTKS
+1264 LSLQAEHNEPKTTVLATAAPGTAGVGSEENVAGQSYKRN
-1275 SSTCT
+1275 T
-1280 SHSSKN
+1280 SH
-1286 DSSSVAVVVST
+1286 
-1297 GNSNP
+1297 
-1302 CFAYHEQPVPVVVP
+1302 
-1316 CCGGGGGGGGGTSL
+1316 
-1330 ENISPMGCTGGKSER
+1330 
-1345 TIPQSVPVTSAST
+1345 QSV
-1358 SPLVCVT
+1358 
-1365 DDVYKPSLF
+1365 
-1374 DCNLKRVVSVDTA
+1374 
-1387 ANVVPSSS
+1387 
-1395 VIPNTPSM
+1395 
-1403 LSLQGNNIEDNFRQ
+1403 
-1417 SNKFRQC
+1417 C

-1444 TIMPYSVLNSGDSCC
+1444 TMMPYSVLNSGDSCC
-1459 SSVTTMSSCC
+1459 SSSVTTMSSCC
-1469 SFDEHH
+1469 SFDENHHHPYQHHQHH
-1475 LNFRCPDDSTSSSAA
+1475 LHFQCPDDSSVNSSAA
-1490 DTPTNCCSQE
+1490 ETPTNCCSQE
-1500 VSQSQINAKSP
+1500 LAAQTQICAAQKPAAP
-1511 LPKKSTY
+1511 LPRKGTF
-1518 DDASNLLLLDT
+1518 DEATCSNLLLLDAS

-1572 SVTDAGNVTGPDLSV
+1572 SVTDAANVTAPELSV
-1587 MLPFHGCAV
+1587 MLPSFHGCAI
-1596 TDLSRT
+1596 TDLSRPPPPPPPAT
-1602 LAPPSAA
+1602 FQDVNIAELIRAGFRTGRGVGEEKCSNPGNTSLAAMA
-1609 ATLQDMNAA
+1609 ATLEPQLKMKCQRRRVERSAMK
-1618 SESVGQARWHQTQ
+1618 
-1631 VQQPP
+1631 P
-1636 GHHELGVSDSL
+1636 G
-1647 PAIEEEVPDTT
+1647 
-1658 NRTKCN
+1658 RTKQAIG
-1664 YDETVGKQSLQETN
+1664 TMG
-1678 SLQQQNHHH
+1678 
-1687 PGDDGDTSNSESLT
+1687 
-1701 GGCASLE
+1701 
-1708 LMNHGITKKDEND
+1708 
-1721 HTNDSDYEHDSFE
+1721 
-1734 EEVGDD
+1734 
-1740 R
+1740 